1 MTTLIDHHTSGHASG
16 HASCRDRAA
25 GAAPRRTPDLRAPG
39 FLADT
44 WNVMVRE
51 LKPVFREP
59 ASVLFAMVQ
68 PLVFLGLFAPL
79 LPSVENGSALQWFV
93 PGIIAMTALMGASFT
108 GANLTQEIV
117 TGSHERLLVSPL
129 SRSSLLVGRALKEI
143 VPMLMQAAIIV
154 AVVTPFGFDLHLAHV
169 LVGVVILAGF
179 SIGIGALSFA
189 LALVSKDQEWL
200 FWTVQQTLIFPLLLL
215 AGVLLPLDGAPGWL
229 RAASHV
235 NPLTYVVGTE
245 RALFAGT
252 FPVDTV
258 LYGVVASGLVAVF
271 GLAVGLRA
279 MRASS

>member
-1 MTTLIDHHTSGHASG
+1 MTATIE
-16 HASCRDRAA
+16 
-25 GAAPRRTPDLRAPG
+25 TPVVTPTHELSLPRAPG
-39 FLADT
+39 VLADT

-51 LKPVFREP
+51 LRPVFREP

-68 PLVFLGLFAPL
+68 PLVFLALFAPL

-117 TGSHERLLVSPL
+117 SGSHERLLVSPL

-154 AVVTPFGFDLHLAHV
+154 AVVTPFSFDLHPAHV
-169 LVGVVILAGF
+169 LVGAVLLAGF
-179 SIGIGALSFA
+179 SIGVGSLSFA

-200 FWTVQQTLIFPLLLL
+200 FWTVQQTLVFPVLLL
-215 AGVLLPLDGAPGWL
+215 AGVLLPLEGAPGWL
-229 RAASHV
+229 RVASDL
-235 NPLTYVVGTE
+235 NPLKYVVEAE

-258 LYGVVASGLVAVF
+258 LYGAAASAFVAAF
-271 GLAVGLRA
+271 GLFVGLRA
-279 MRASS
+279 MRASD

>member
-1 MTTLIDHHTSGHASG
+1 MTTITTDVDIESPATERVS
-16 HASCRDRAA
+16 
-25 GAAPRRTPDLRAPG
+25 TPAEWPAPG
-39 FLADT
+39 FVMDT

-79 LPSVENGSALQWFV
+79 LPDVENGSALQWFV

-129 SRSSLLVGRALKEI
+129 NRSSLLVGRALKEV

-154 AVVTPFGFDLHLAHV
+154 AVVTPFSFDLHLGGIIVCMAM
-169 LVGVVILAGF
+169 LSLF
-179 SIGIGALSFA
+179 SIGVGSLSFA

-200 FWTVQQTLIFPLLLL
+200 FWTVQQTLVFPLLLL
-215 AGVLLPLDGAPGWL
+215 AGVLLPLEGAPGWL
-229 RAASHV
+229 ETASDL
-235 NPLTYVVGTE
+235 NPLKYVVE
-245 RALFAGT
+245 AARHLFAGS

-258 LYGVVASGLVAVF
+258 AAGFAGAAVVAALGLV
-271 GLAVGLRA
+271 VGLRA
-279 MRASS
+279 MRRSS